1 MMRRN
6 LKMPKFEI
14 LQNTICDGWVNTWT
28 SNDMPEY
35 FDSFEDAVEE
45 LDTFLMDTQ
54 ESFEQG
60 YLSSMYKREEFKIV
74 EVKNA

>member
-1 MMRRN
+1 
-6 LKMPKFEI
+6 MPKFEI

-28 SNDMPEY
+28 SDDVPEH

-60 YLSSMYKREEFKIV
+60 HLNSMYKREEFKIV